1 MHDSSD
7 DRKNRGGQKDDP
19 DELKRREKL
28 QPGSLQNRA
37 GFSKQG
43 NKRGEGR
50 KRPRRGLPWK
60 SRLNRTRIGR
70 TGGRRHA
77 DATKLRPV
85 AERRPRG
92 HAFAPG
98 EVGSVE
104 ATSGEA
110 GDDILGGEDPELLLV
125 TSDVDLH
132 DLLIGEM
139 NTLASLGPP
148 QPIGR
153 KKGQTAKAMK
163 AAATHAAQKPA
174 TAKANRGFQAPSRWA
189 ARSET
194 DR

>member
-1 MHDSSD
+1 MQAGKEPTPCE
-7 DRKNRGGQKDDP
+7 DRAGNKRRRP
-19 DELKRREKL
+19 DELVIEL
-28 QPGSLQNRA
+28 A
-37 GFSKQG
+37 G
-43 NKRGEGR
+43 
-50 KRPRRGLPWK
+50 
-60 SRLNRTRIGR
+60 IGR
-70 TGGRRHA
+70 SA
-77 DATKLRPV
+77 DQAQHRS
-85 AERRPRG
+85 ADGQR
-92 HAFAPG
+92 A
-98 EVGSVE
+98 
-104 ATSGEA
+104 EA

-174 TAKANRGFQAPSRWA
+174 TAKANRGFQAPSRCA